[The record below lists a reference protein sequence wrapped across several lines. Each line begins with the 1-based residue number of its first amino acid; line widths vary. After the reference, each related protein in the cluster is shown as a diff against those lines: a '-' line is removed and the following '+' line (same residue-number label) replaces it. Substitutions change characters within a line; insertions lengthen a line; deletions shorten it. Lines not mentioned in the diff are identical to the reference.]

1 MTSINPFSGYL
12 AQGAQLD
19 RLQAADKTRQ
29 AKRVNALSKNVA
41 ARDDEMEHQ
50 VESTEQI
57 NHVSGIDDQHTGQ
70 GRDQQPDQKKRQPP
84 ADSEDQTPRLDITG

>member
-1 MTSINPFSGYL
+1 VIPINPFSGYL

-29 AKRVNALSKNVA
+29 AKRANALSKNVA
-41 ARDDEMEHQ
+41 VRDDEMEHQ

-57 NHVSGIDDQHTGQ
+57 SEVNDQGASHQQGQQSG
-70 GRDQQPDQKKRQPP
+70 RQKHR
-84 ADSEDQTPRLDITG
+84 ETPEPEAQLPHLDVKG

>member
-1 MTSINPFSGYL
+1 MVIPINPFSGYL

-29 AKRVNALSKNVA
+29 AKRANALSKNIA

-57 NHVSGIDDQHTGQ
+57 SPVNDQGAGQQHGGQTG
-70 GRDQQPDQKKRQPP
+70 KKKNGQTEDPKDAPP
-84 ADSEDQTPRLDITG
+84 HLDITG